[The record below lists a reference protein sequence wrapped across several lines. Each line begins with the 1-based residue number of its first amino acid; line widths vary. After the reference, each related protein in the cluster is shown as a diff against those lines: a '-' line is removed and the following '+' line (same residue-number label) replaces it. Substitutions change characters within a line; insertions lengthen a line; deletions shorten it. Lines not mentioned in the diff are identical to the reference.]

1 VIAAKERTS
10 ESGVLVVEPE
20 LPRRVRRPVDL
31 LRLISTV
38 IVLAATL
45 TIADLAV
52 GTAAGLEQD
61 LVGATTGL
69 PRLLLNLFTL
79 VAALGVLALPVAVAA
94 DLLYRRRV
102 RQLVDALVA
111 AGLGAVTTLLLKTLI
126 ANVEPAGLLQA
137 LTKTLPDGGRSAPID
152 GLLVST
158 AAFLTVA
165 DIGGRR
171 WLSTLSW
178 TFIGSVVLTGFLSGD
193 ITAIALA
200 ASLLIGRS
208 IGLAL
213 RYATGAAST
222 RPPGTEV
229 ADALFGCGVEPSR
242 LQLMPSEAT
251 PDRHYTGEWQG
262 APLLVHVFDR
272 DTYGTALG
280 RRVLR
285 RLRLRAFATRG
296 PALTVRGALEHET
309 LMALALDKLG
319 VLTPEPLAAAEVGP
333 YAALVAFR
341 MPTGTHTLTEVA
353 ALPEP
358 PSDHQLRSLWE
369 LLSTLQQA
377 KVAHRGLTAG
387 RLLLTDDG
395 AAGVLDGAVGEIAA
409 ADLALRLDMAQ
420 LLVTVALVVGPDRA
434 VTSACETLGAAQ
446 VLRALPLLQ
455 RIALSGST
463 RRALREHKRL
473 LHELRDQVL
482 ALVPGGEP
490 VEEVELRRVRPR
502 TLITVVGGAI
512 AAYVLLTQLARVDF
526 KLVLSN
532 TDWRWAILV
541 VLFTAMTFVGA
552 ALVITGAVL
561 TKLNFFRTYLT
572 QLAVSFTGLVA
583 PSAIG
588 NIAMNARYLERS
600 GTEPAVAAASVG
612 LAQIAQ
618 FTSYTILLAVSGVLA
633 GTGFHASFTPSPA
646 LVVGFLAVLAVIVV
660 VALLPFGRK
669 LVQDRALPVLK
680 QVGPRLVSVFQHPR
694 KLFTLLGGAL
704 LLDLS
709 FVAAFTCSTRAFGGT
724 LAIPA
729 LAVVYFA
736 GAIVGS
742 AVPTP
747 GGLGGVEAALAAGLT
762 AAGMDGGLAVS
773 AVLLFR
779 MATFWLPIPFGWA
792 SINYLQRKGAL

>member
-1 VIAAKERTS
+1 M
-10 ESGVLVVEPE
+10 
-20 LPRRVRRPVDL
+20 DL
-31 LRLISTV
+31 LRLISTGV
-38 IVLAATL
+38 VLAATL
-45 TIADLAV
+45 TVGDLAV

-61 LVGATTGL
+61 LVGATTGF

-79 VAALGVLALPVAVAA
+79 VAALGVLALPVAVAI
-94 DLLYRRRV
+94 DLLLRRHV
-102 RQLVDALVA
+102 RQLVDSLVA
-111 AGLGAVTTLLLKTLI
+111 AGLGAVAALLLKMLV
-126 ANVEPAGLLQA
+126 ADVEPAGLLQA
-137 LTKTLPDGGRSAPID
+137 LTKTLPGGGRSAPLD
-152 GLLVST
+152 GLLVAT

-165 DIGGRR
+165 DIGARR
-171 WLSTLSW
+171 WLSTLAW
-178 TFIGSVVLTGFLSGD
+178 TFIGSVALTGFLSGD
-193 ITAIALA
+193 ITALALVC
-200 ASLLIGRS
+200 SLLIGRA
-208 IGLAL
+208 IGLGL
-213 RYATGAAST
+213 RYATGASST
-222 RPPGTEV
+222 RPPGTDV
-229 ADALFGCGVEPSR
+229 ADALFACGVKVPR
-242 LQLMPSEAT
+242 LEAMNDDAA
-251 PDRHYTGEWQG
+251 PDRHYSAQWQG
-262 APLLVHVFDR
+262 SPVLVHVFDR
-272 DTYGTALG
+272 DTYGSALG
-280 RRVLR
+280 RRILR

-296 PALTVRGALEHET
+296 PALTVRRAVEHEM

-319 VLTPEPLAAAEVGP
+319 ILTPEPLAATDVGP

-341 MPTGTHTLTEVA
+341 MPSGTVTLAEVA
-353 ALPEP
+353 ARDEP
-358 PSDHQLRSLWE
+358 PTGSELEALWR
-369 LLSTLQQA
+369 LLATLQQA

-387 RLLLTDDG
+387 RLLLSED
-395 AAGVLDGAVGEIAA
+395 ARAGVLDGAVGEIAA
-409 ADLALRLDMAQ
+409 ADLALRLDTAQ
-420 LLVTVALVVGPDRA
+420 LLVTVALIVGPERA
-434 VTSACETLGAAQ
+434 VETARETLGDAP

-455 RIALSGST
+455 GVALSGST

-482 ALVPGGEP
+482 ALVPGSEP

-502 TLITVVGGAI
+502 TVITVMGGAV

-552 ALVITGAVL
+552 SLVITGSVL
-561 TKLNFFRTYLT
+561 TKLIFVRTYLT

-583 PSAIG
+583 PAAIG

-600 GTEPAVAAASVG
+600 GTDPAVAAASVG

-633 GTGFHASFTPSPA
+633 GTGFHASFTPSPT
-646 LVVGFLAVLAVIVV
+646 LVVAFLGVVAVIIVV
-660 VALLPFGRK
+660 LLLPFGRK

-680 QVGPRLVSVFQHPR
+680 QVGPRIVSVFQHPR
-694 KLFTLLGGAL
+694 KLVTLLGGAL

-709 FVAAFTCSTRAFGGT
+709 FVGAFTCSTRAFGGT

-762 AAGMDGGLAVS
+762 AAGTDSGVAVS

-779 MATFWLPIPFGWA
+779 LATYWLPIPFGWA
-792 SINYLQRKGAL
+792 SINYLQRKGSL